1 MQTRWLAVAGRSP
14 AAAALGAELVARWSE
29 PHRRYHTI
37 THLAAVLDAVD
48 ELYAGAPRPS
58 DTSGPTGDARGTGGP
73 TGDARGTGGPTG
85 DDPGVDQ
92 QPAGGGMGDPVAV
105 RLAAWF
111 HDAVYDGRPGWDEER
126 SAWLA
131 LARLPRCGVPAAR
144 VAEVARL
151 VRLTAAHDRVAADD
165 LDGAVLCDADLAV
178 LGRDGYGDYAARVR
192 EEYAHVP
199 EDLFRQGRAEVLRR
213 LLATPRLYRTARAY
227 ELWEARARANM
238 SAELTA
244 LTTSAPH
251 PAG

>member
-1 MQTRWLAVAGRSP
+1 MQTRWLALAGRSP
-14 AAAALGAELVARWSE
+14 AAAALGAELVTRWSE

-48 ELYAGAPRPS
+48 ELYAGA
-58 DTSGPTGDARGTGGP
+58 GGP
-73 TGDARGTGGPTG
+73 VGE
-85 DDPGVDQ
+85 DPG
-92 QPAGGGMGDPVAV
+92 AGAPLDGGVGDPVAV

-131 LARLPRCGVPAAR
+131 LARLPRCGVPPAR

-165 LDGAVLCDADLAV
+165 PGGAVLCDADLAV
-178 LGRDGYGDYAARVR
+178 LGGDGYDDYAARVR

-213 LLATPRLYRTARAY
+213 LLATPRLYRTPRAY

-251 PAG
+251 PTG